1 MRARLA
7 QYYIKPKFKYLVR
20 EFKILRLS
28 VFFTKIGVKNVKS
41 KTNRKYYLY

>member
-1 MRARLA
+1 MRAKLA

-41 KTNRKYYLY
+41 KNPKRRL